1 MRKPGWRSQESEIS
15 RFQPAPPPL
24 SSCPST
30 RDAEAHLPG
39 VETEA
44 PPPPPQGRPVRA
56 RGGRGAPGGGARL
69 WNLSPG
75 RRDAATAG
83 GHGAAAGF
91 QEAPRSRGH
100 QRRALREAEQYGQAA
115 WWSPAKVPVQGL
127 GRWPSPLGMRVAH
140 PVGRPSPS
148 LRWPTCLKGR
158 MAPPLPRW
166 LILVALPAQAM
177 GDQTCA

>member
-83 GHGAAAGF
+83 GHGAGCRVSGSAAFSG
-91 QEAPRSRGH
+91 P
-100 QRRALREAEQYGQAA
+100 
-115 WWSPAKVPVQGL
+115 PA
-127 GRWPSPLGMRVAH
+127 PSPPGGEWGL
-140 PVGRPSPS
+140 S
-148 LRWPTCLKGR
+148 LRGGEPGR
-158 MAPPLPRW
+158 DGSARTPSAPGP
-166 LILVALPAQAM
+166 ILTAAESRPGARDPQ
-177 GDQTCA
+177 GDSWVLHRFSGLRFYYL